1 MTEKFMR
8 NKGLRII
15 LHLFG
20 LCPLWMKLAVGVL
33 SILVAFCEGLSMTF
47 VVTLFDGGILE
58 KLPSF
63 LEPLQRWL
71 NGITPVEKVRMV
83 TVFLVGITLFKGIA
97 LYSFSY
103 ITTLMQIRVRN
114 QLREKCVKQLLS
126 VSMKYIRDQKISD
139 LFTIITNYTKWT
151 GTIIGDFNFLIPKI
165 FSGFVLLFILI
176 QLSWPLTL
184 ASLVFLFLS
193 SLSLQW
199 LSHESKITGE
209 EDNKKMLKLSDELM
223 ALIQGIKEVHLFN
236 KEKQLS
242 QQTTKFI
249 REHGKAG
256 FRNAMAN
263 SLVQPVFEVTI
274 VIMLAVILYFASV
287 TLPSDNVDWMPT
299 LLSFMIILFRMVM
312 PISSINQT
320 RVQMAG
326 NFPPVEKL
334 FDFLDSKGKDYI
346 PNGQKKLN
354 VFQSTIR
361 FENITFK
368 YHSDKVLN
376 DVCLTISKGEKIGI
390 VGPSG
395 SGKSTLVELLLR
407 FYDPAQGAIYVDD
420 IDIRNLDISS
430 WRDVIGVVSQDTFIF
445 NQTVLQNIAFGDES
459 TPNNLLAIQ
468 KAARIAH
475 ADGFI
480 SGMPDSYKTILGE
493 RGVKISG
500 GQRQR
505 LAIARAVLRKP
516 SILIFDEATSALDSE
531 SERIVQQALN
541 EIGKNKTTI
550 IVAHRLSTVFDADQ
564 IIVLDQ
570 GRIVQKG
577 RHMEL
582 MQQEGLYKRLVEL
595 QDLNIMK
602 IRRI

>member
-1 MTEKFMR
+1 
-8 NKGLRII
+8 
-15 LHLFG
+15 
-20 LCPLWMKLAVGVL
+20 
-33 SILVAFCEGLSMTF
+33 
-47 VVTLFDGGILE
+47 
-58 KLPSF
+58 
-63 LEPLQRWL
+63 
-71 NGITPVEKVRMV
+71 
-83 TVFLVGITLFKGIA
+83 
-97 LYSFSY
+97 
-103 ITTLMQIRVRN
+103 
-114 QLREKCVKQLLS
+114 
-126 VSMKYIRDQKISD
+126 
-139 LFTIITNYTKWT
+139 
-151 GTIIGDFNFLIPKI
+151 
-165 FSGFVLLFILI
+165 
-176 QLSWPLTL
+176 
-184 ASLVFLFLS
+184 
-193 SLSLQW
+193 
-199 LSHESKITGE
+199 
-209 EDNKKMLKLSDELM
+209 
-223 ALIQGIKEVHLFN
+223 
-236 KEKQLS
+236 
-242 QQTTKFI
+242 
-249 REHGKAG
+249 
-256 FRNAMAN
+256 
-263 SLVQPVFEVTI
+263 
-274 VIMLAVILYFASV
+274 
-287 TLPSDNVDWMPT
+287 
-299 LLSFMIILFRMVM
+299 
-312 PISSINQT
+312 
-320 RVQMAG
+320 
-326 NFPPVEKL
+326 PVEKL